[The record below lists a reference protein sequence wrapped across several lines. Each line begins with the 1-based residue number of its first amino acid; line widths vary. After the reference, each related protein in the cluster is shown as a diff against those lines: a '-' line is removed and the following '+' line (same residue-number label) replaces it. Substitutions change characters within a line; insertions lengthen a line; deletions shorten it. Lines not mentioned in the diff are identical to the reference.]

1 MILDTKAR
9 VIFNNLPVAIPII
22 QNLQFQFSVKEAYA
36 GGGLSLQVQPTHNP
50 FNKLWVTMPE
60 QSVVQQY
67 SEAHFTMQN
76 QTRDDIL
83 PLDVKNL
90 HSFCGFLLLIS
101 SDPSALD
108 LFLINLILYATQRL
122 STYEAHICQIHTS
135 TGALEGQWSH
145 LHLRMSDI
153 TVFIHH

>member
-1 MILDTKAR
+1 MILDTKVR
-9 VIFNNLPVAIPII
+9 VIFNNLPVVIPII

-60 QSVVQQY
+60 QSVVQQ
-67 SEAHFTMQN
+67 AHFTMQN

-83 PLDVKNL
+83 PSDVKNL

-108 LFLINLILYATQRL
+108 LFLINLILCATQRL

-135 TGALEGQWSH
+135 TGALEGQQSH
-145 LHLRMSDI
+145 LHLRMSDN
-153 TVFIHH
+153 TVFIHQ